1 MLIGSQRAA
10 NSSRNA
16 HERRVNGG
24 APKSGSQVGTI
35 EGGRDETNSVA
46 RVQTRKRPK
55 TRYWLSTAYGGSARR
70 VRSLSASVVSCLT
83 GHASTARPTMT
94 TGTLAR

>member
-46 RVQTRKRPK
+46 RVQTRKLIK
-55 TRYWLSTAYGGSARR
+55 DAL
-70 VRSLSASVVSCLT
+70 
-83 GHASTARPTMT
+83 
-94 TGTLAR
+94 LA

>member
-35 EGGRDETNSVA
+35 EGGRVQA
-46 RVQTRKRPK
+46 RKLIK
-55 TRYWLSTAYGGSARR
+55 DAL
-70 VRSLSASVVSCLT
+70 
-83 GHASTARPTMT
+83 
-94 TGTLAR
+94 LA